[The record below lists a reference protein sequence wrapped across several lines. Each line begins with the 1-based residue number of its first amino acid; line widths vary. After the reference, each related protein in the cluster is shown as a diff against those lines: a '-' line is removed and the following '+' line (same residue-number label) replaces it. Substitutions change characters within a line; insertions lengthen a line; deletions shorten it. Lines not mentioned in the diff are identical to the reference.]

1 VWKRALPKKLNLANV
16 SWVKATLSVVTARR
30 LRAAANATANIHVD
44 FVITVPATA
53 TSAPSASTLEASL
66 QKTDQAS
73 KDLWKD
79 TLTTEIKKAAPAH
92 ANLVVTVSSIAHTP
106 VTTLAPGTKAQL
118 SFSIPASL
126 PHIVGLVVMV
136 AAGIF

>member
-1 VWKRALPKKLNLANV
+1 LPKKLNLTNV

-30 LRAAANATANIHVD
+30 LGAAANATANINVD

-92 ANLVVTVSSIAHTP
+92 ANLEVTVSSIAHTP
-106 VTTLAPGTKAQL
+106 VTTPAPGSKTQL
-118 SFSIPASL
+118 SPSIRASL
-126 PHIVGLVVMV
+126 PHLAGLVVMV
-136 AAGIF
+136 AAALF